1 MNKKILFLSSAPL
14 IAPALLVS
22 SCSSNIND
30 YQGKTEISRQ
40 AFLLFKFDVYR
51 IAENIKPTDPNVF
64 EQAIMLELENYPLI
78 KKSKIRVKK
87 ENNIFLVNYQLTVV
101 SGTFDQVDQT
111 NELEEIEGSL
121 NVKISW

>member
-22 SCSSNIND
+22 SCASNIND

-78 KKSKIRVKK
+78 KKSKISVKK

>member
-78 KKSKIRVKK
+78 KKSKISVKK

>member
-1 MNKKILFLSSAPL
+1 MNKKILFLGFTPL
-14 IAPALLVS
+14 IAPVFFVS
-22 SCSSNIND
+22 SCASNVND
-30 YQGKTEISRQ
+30 YQGKSEISRQ

-51 IAENIKPTDPNVF
+51 IAENIKPTDPSVF

-78 KKSKIRVKK
+78 KDLKISVKK
-87 ENNIFLVNYQLTVV
+87 DNNIFLVNYKLSVI
-101 SGTFDQVDQT
+101 SGTFDQLDQT

>member
-1 MNKKILFLSSAPL
+1 MNKKILFLSLAPL

-22 SCSSNIND
+22 SCSSNVND

-64 EQAIMLELENYPLI
+64 EQAIMLEIKSYPLI
-78 KKSKIRVKK
+78 KKSKISVKK

-101 SGTFDQVDQT
+101 SGTFDRVDQT
-111 NELEEIEGSL
+111 DELETIEGSL
-121 NVKISW
+121 KVQISW

>member
-1 MNKKILFLSSAPL
+1 
-14 IAPALLVS
+14 
-22 SCSSNIND
+22 
-30 YQGKTEISRQ
+30 
-40 AFLLFKFDVYR
+40 
-51 IAENIKPTDPNVF
+51 
-64 EQAIMLELENYPLI
+64 MLELENYPLI
-78 KKSKIRVKK
+78 KKSKISVKK

>member
-1 MNKKILFLSSAPL
+1 MNKKILFLGFTPL
-14 IAPALLVS
+14 IAPVFFVP
-22 SCSSNIND
+22 SCASNVND

-64 EQAIMLELENYPLI
+64 EQAIMLEIKSYPLI
-78 KKSKIRVKK
+78 KKSKISVKK

>member
-64 EQAIMLELENYPLI
+64 EQAIMLEIKSYPLI
-78 KKSKIRVKK
+78 KKSKISVKK

>member
-51 IAENIKPTDPNVF
+51 IAENIKPTDPSVF

-78 KKSKIRVKK
+78 KDFKISVKK
-87 ENNIFLVNYQLTVV
+87 DNNIFLVNYKLSVI

>member
-1 MNKKILFLSSAPL
+1 MNKKILFLSLAPL

-22 SCSSNIND
+22 SCSSNVND

-64 EQAIMLELENYPLI
+64 EQAIMLEIKSYPLI
-78 KKSKIRVKK
+78 KKSKISVKK

-111 NELEEIEGSL
+111 DELETIEGSL
-121 NVKISW
+121 KVQISW

>member
-1 MNKKILFLSSAPL
+1 MNKKVLFLSSAPL
-14 IAPALLVS
+14 RAPALLAS
-22 SCSSNIND
+22 SCSSNVND

-78 KKSKIRVKK
+78 KKSKISVKK